1 MLNDR
6 CSLRTIGKP
15 VTRSIDEIAA
25 GLEPPRRG
33 AYLQRGSRLHIIG
46 IGGTAALAAALH
58 AKALGVHVSGYDQAL
73 SSETKTML
81 SDAGI
86 PVGSAQN
93 PEVLQACKALDTR
106 SIVAISKAITS
117 TQPDHPEVL
126 LARAAGAHT
135 VSVQQVIADAA
146 ATRGGVLLGVGG
158 THGKTTTT
166 GWVLDALIRS
176 GRNLSAFV
184 GGPLNDELG
193 TPPGSPVH
201 IGNDPGFVV
210 EADEYGGNFDTYF
223 VDRALILN
231 VDWDHPDIFASR
243 GDAVATF
250 ARWAAYPGQTG
261 AVFINQGDRGGAEL
275 AALLAEDA
283 SNRVLT
289 FSAVET
295 TDAQPADIQAQVT
308 SRGEGAYSLTLV
320 HLSDQAAI
328 AAPAL
333 RELRNRDLPIGLLGA
348 HNASNALGVAALAA
362 SAGGTVEGIAHSLS
376 SFGGVGRRM
385 EVLYDHNSITVLDDY
400 GHHPTAIDATIA
412 TVRQRYPER
421 TLLLAI
427 EPLTY
432 HRTAALLEGLATS
445 CSAADRV
452 AVAQIFAVRDLDTT
466 IVAASDLADRI
477 TALGTPA
484 TAPGTVL
491 ETAAALLP
499 TISPKTV
506 VLVMGGGRSTELA
519 KALARGLSTT
529 T

>member
-1 MLNDR
+1 M
-6 CSLRTIGKP
+6 
-15 VTRSIDEIAA
+15 TRSIDDIAA
-25 GLEPPRRG
+25 GLEPSRKG
-33 AYLQRGSRLHIIG
+33 VQLQSGSRLHIIG

-73 SSETKTML
+73 SEESATML
-81 SDAGI
+81 SSAGI
-86 PVGSAQN
+86 PVGSATS
-93 PEVLQACKALDTR
+93 PEVLHACAALDAE
-106 SIVAISKAITS
+106 SVVAVSKAITS
-117 TQPDHPEVL
+117 TQPNHPEVQ
-126 LARAAGAHT
+126 LARAAQAHT

-176 GRNLSAFV
+176 GSNPSAFV
-184 GGPLNDELG
+184 GGPLGGSLG

-201 IGNDPGFVV
+201 IGSEPGFVV

-231 VDWDHPDIFASR
+231 VDWDHPDIFADR
-243 GDAVATF
+243 RAAVETF
-250 ARWAAYPGQTG
+250 ARWAAYPAQNG
-261 AVFINQGDRGGAEL
+261 AVFINRGDRGGAEL
-275 AALLAEDA
+275 AALLAADA
-283 SNRVLT
+283 SSNVFT
-289 FSAVET
+289 FSASAAP
-295 TDAQPADIQAQVT
+295 DANTADIEAMVT
-308 SRGEGAYSLTLV
+308 SRGVGSYSITLE
-320 HLSDQAAI
+320 HLSDRAAVV
-328 AAPAL
+328 APAL
-333 RELRNRDLPIGLLGA
+333 RELLNRVVPIGLLGA
-348 HNASNALGVAALAA
+348 HNASNGLGVAALAA
-362 SAGGTVEGIAHSLS
+362 SVGGTVEGIVNSLS

-385 EVLYDHNSITVLDDY
+385 EVLYDRNDVTVLDDY

-412 TVRQRYPER
+412 TVRQRYPGR

-432 HRTAALLEGLATS
+432 HRTAALLEGLAQS

-452 AVAQIFAVRDLDTT
+452 AVAEIFAVRDLDTSS
-466 IVAASDLADRI
+466 VSASDLADRI

-484 TAPGTVL
+484 TAPGTVV

-499 TISPKTV
+499 TITPGTV

-519 KALARGLSTT
+519 KALARGLGATA
-529 T
+529 

>member
-1 MLNDR
+1 M
-6 CSLRTIGKP
+6 
-15 VTRSIDEIAA
+15 TRSIDEIAA
-25 GLEPPRRG
+25 GLEPSRKG
-33 AYLQRGSRLHIIG
+33 VQLHSGSRLHIIG

-73 SSETKTML
+73 SEESATML
-81 SDAGI
+81 SNAGI
-86 PVGSAQN
+86 PVGSATS
-93 PEVLQACKALDTR
+93 PEVLDACAALDAG
-106 SIVAISKAITS
+106 SVVAISKAITS
-117 TQPDHPEVL
+117 TQPNHPEVQ
-126 LARAAGAHT
+126 LARAAQAHT

-176 GRNLSAFV
+176 GSNPSAFV
-184 GGPLNDELG
+184 GGPLSGSLG

-201 IGNDPGFVV
+201 IGSEPGFVV

-231 VDWDHPDIFASR
+231 VDWDHPDIFADR
-243 GDAVATF
+243 RAAVETF
-250 ARWAAYPGQTG
+250 VRWAAYPAQNG
-261 AVFINQGDRGGAEL
+261 AVFINRGDQGGAEL
-275 AALLAEDA
+275 AALLAAGA
-283 SNRVLT
+283 SSNVFT
-289 FSAVET
+289 FSASAAP
-295 TDAQPADIQAQVT
+295 DANTADIQARVT
-308 SRGEGAYSLTLV
+308 SRGEGAYSITLE
-320 HLSDQAAI
+320 HLSDRAAVV
-328 AAPAL
+328 APVL
-333 RELRNRDLPIGLLGA
+333 RELLNRVLPIGLLGA
-348 HNASNALGVAALAA
+348 HNASNGLGVAALAA
-362 SAGGTVEGIAHSLS
+362 SVGGTVEGIVTSLS

-385 EVLYDHNSITVLDDY
+385 EVLYDRNDVTVLDDY

-412 TVRQRYPER
+412 TVRQRYPGR

-432 HRTAALLEGLATS
+432 HRTAALLEGLAHS

-452 AVAQIFAVRDLDTT
+452 AVAEIFAVRDLDTSS
-466 IVAASDLADRI
+466 VSASDLADRI

-484 TAPGTVL
+484 TAPGTVV

-499 TISPKTV
+499 TITPGTV

-519 KALARGLSTT
+519 KALARGLGATA
-529 T
+529 